1 MAIPLTGDDT
11 TPTDRLE
18 PGAARLLIVDDTP
31 ANLDALEA
39 LLEPAGCEIVR
50 ARSGEEA
57 LLALLQ
63 QDFAVIILDIR
74 MPGMGGIDL
83 ARLIKQ
89 RRRNQDIPILFLTA
103 HAGDGDEVLTGY
115 GVGAVDYL
123 TKPVNP
129 DVLRS
134 KVAVFVDLH
143 RKTNALAA
151 LNRELQ
157 QEVAERREA
166 QLEVER
172 ANMELERRV
181 RERTAALTAAHAA
194 ITDNEERFRMAADAA
209 EAFVYDVDLQA
220 GSLVLMHNLARL
232 TGFDA
237 PPEVMTPARWE
248 ARIHADDRPRYVE
261 ELDAHLRNP
270 AVRHL
275 RLSYRIR
282 HADGSWRSVEDT
294 TLVLRGPNGD
304 AIRMVG
310 AIVDVTERVRMEEG
324 LREARRQADRA
335 NRAKDE
341 FLAMLGHEL
350 RNPLAPMVTALELL
364 RLSGSTSRE
373 QDVLERQVRHLIR
386 MVDDLLDVS
395 RITTGKVELQRRP
408 VRLCDVVARST
419 EVAGHLL
426 EQRRHQ
432 LDIQVPREGL
442 VIDADMDRLAQVV
455 ANLLTNAAKYSDPG
469 SRIEVR
475 GSLEG
480 KSVTLTVTDEG
491 SGILPEML
499 AGVFDAFVQQ
509 PQTLERSRGGL
520 GLGLAIARSLVS
532 QHGGT
537 IRARSDGQGRGSQFI
552 VELPAA
558 EGVQAEPAEATE
570 VHTRS
575 GSAARIL
582 VVDDNDDASQMLKV
596 ALEQLGYIVEVAQD
610 GPSAL
615 TKAASLRPDI
625 ALLDI
630 GLPVM
635 DGYELAERLLRDLPE
650 GVPLRL
656 VAITGYGQDADRER
670 AKKAGFEHHLV
681 KPIDLSKL
689 ERIIER
695 TLAEPRVPSSAE

>member
-1 MAIPLTGDDT
+1 MAVPLTGDDT
-11 TPTDRLE
+11 TPADRLE

-209 EAFVYDVDLQA
+209 EAFVYDVDLET

-232 TGFDA
+232 TGFDV
-237 PPEVMTPARWE
+237 PPDEMTPARWE

-294 TLVLRGPNGD
+294 TLVLRGPNGE
-304 AIRMVG
+304 ALRMVG

-364 RLSGSTSRE
+364 RLRGSTSRE

-558 EGVQAEPAEATE
+558 EGVQAEPAEAAE

-615 TKAASLRPDI
+615 HKAAGLRPDI

-635 DGYELAERLLRDLPE
+635 DGYELAERLVRDLPE
-650 GVPLRL
+650 GVRLRL

-670 AKKAGFEHHLV
+670 AKQAGFEHHLV

-695 TLAEPRVPSSAE
+695 TLAVPRVPSSAE

>member
-1 MAIPLTGDDT
+1 MAVPLTGDDAT
-11 TPTDRLE
+11 SADRLE
-18 PGAARLLIVDDTP
+18 PGATRLLIVDDTP

-39 LLEPAGCEIVR
+39 LLEPTGCEIVR

-57 LLALLQ
+57 LLALLNM
-63 QDFAVIILDIR
+63 DFAVIILDIR
-74 MPGMGGIDL
+74 MPGMDGIDL

-103 HAGDGDEVLTGY
+103 HTGDGDDALTGY

-166 QLEVER
+166 QLDVER

-194 ITDNEERFRMAADAA
+194 LTDNEERFRMASDAT
-209 EAFVYDVDLQA
+209 EAFVYDVDLNA
-220 GSLVLMHNLARL
+220 GRLVLMHNLARL
-232 TGFDA
+232 MGLDA
-237 PPEVMTPARWE
+237 PAEAMTPAWWE
-248 ARIHADDRPRYVE
+248 ARIHADDRPGYVE

-270 AVRHL
+270 ARRHL

-282 HADGSWRSVEDT
+282 HVDGSWRSVEDT
-294 TLVLRGPNGD
+294 TIIVRGPGGE

-324 LREARRQADRA
+324 LREARRQADSA

-364 RLSGSTSRE
+364 RLRGSQSRE

-408 VRLCDVVARST
+408 VELCDVVGRSM

-426 EQRRHQ
+426 EQRRHHV
-432 LDIQVPREGL
+432 DIQVPREGL
-442 VIDADMDRLAQVV
+442 VIDADVDRLAQVV

-475 GSLEG
+475 GRRDNRR
-480 KSVTLTVTDEG
+480 VALTVTDQG

-520 GLGLAIARSLVS
+520 GLGLAIARSLVL

-537 IRARSDGQGRGSQFI
+537 IRAKSDGPGRGSQFI
-552 VELPAA
+552 VELPAT
-558 EGVQAEPAEATE
+558 EGVRTEPCEP
-570 VHTRS
+570 VGGDTRVR
-575 GSAARIL
+575 SAARIL
-582 VVDDNDDASQMLKV
+582 VVDDNDDASQMLQV
-596 ALEQLGYIVEVAQD
+596 ALEKLGYVVDVARD

-615 TKAASLRPDI
+615 HKAASLRPDI

-635 DGYELAERLLRDLPE
+635 DGYELAERLMRDLPE
-650 GVPLRL
+650 GVRLRL

-670 AKKAGFEHHLV
+670 AKDAGFEHHLV
-681 KPIDLSKL
+681 KPIDLPRL
-689 ERIIER
+689 ERVIER
-695 TLAEPRVPSSAE
+695 MLSDPRVPSSAE